1 MEPKKPMVSLGD
13 LWAEKP
19 WVAAPAW
26 EMPAMANGLEGL
38 GDFAIGFELVMK
50 PRPKRK
56 DKNNNNEEEKA
67 SLSYSPILKLAHL
80 LASTLYESLS
90 LKH

>member
-1 MEPKKPMVSLGD
+1 MEPEKPMVSLGD

-38 GDFAIGFELVMK
+38 GDFAVGFELVMK

-56 DKNNNNEEEKA
+56 DKKNNEEETA

>member
-38 GDFAIGFELVMK
+38 GDFAVGFELVMK
-50 PRPKRK
+50 PRPKR
-56 DKNNNNEEEKA
+56 
-67 SLSYSPILKLAHL
+67 
-80 LASTLYESLS
+80 
-90 LKH
+90 

>member
-38 GDFAIGFELVMK
+38 GDFAVGFKLVMK

-56 DKNNNNEEEKA
+56 DKKNNEEEKA